1 MILFQLQF
9 EVAADRGDEFEKAYA
24 EVFEPALVKQ
34 KGFQNVKLLRLYA
47 PAQAAEI
54 EAFATK
60 VNYQIN
66 FVFDSES
73 SRRAWARSADHDVAW
88 PRLSG
93 IARSAVWCGY
103 DVLAGSPRP

>member
-9 EVAADRGDEFEKAYA
+9 EVAADRGAEFEKAYA

-34 KGFQNVKLLRLYA
+34 KGFQNVKLLRLY
-47 PAQAAEI
+47 PSAQAAEI
-54 EAFATK
+54 EASATN

-73 SRRAWARSADHDVAW
+73 SRRVWARSADHDVAW
-88 PRLSG
+88 PKLSG
-93 IARSAVWCGY
+93 IASRALWVGY
-103 DVLAGSPRP
+103 DIVASAPHP

>member
-1 MILFQLQF
+1 MIVFQLQF
-9 EVAADRGDEFEKAYA
+9 EVAADRGDEFAKAYA
-24 EVFEPALVKQ
+24 DVFEPALRKQ
-34 KGFQNVKLLRLYA
+34 KGFQDVKLLRLYA

-54 EAFATK
+54 GAFATK

-88 PRLSG
+88 PLLSG

-103 DVLAGSPRP
+103 DVVASSTRP